1 METDKKLLEIIEV
14 ALRDRKS
21 DILFKV
27 SNILE
32 KRAHFESCLDHFES
46 CLDELLSSLH
56 KTYEK

>member
-14 ALRDRKS
+14 ALRDRKY

-27 SNILE
+27 SNILN
-32 KRAHFESCLDHFES
+32 KRAYFESS
-46 CLDELLSSLH
+46 LDELLSSLD